1 MNGSNQ
7 PAIETEFPN
16 MRRQFLSLIL
26 AVALTASP
34 SIAMA
39 EGAAPAGAV
48 TPAAVDIALRPEGL
62 LIGQLV
68 SASGEPLAGKEVK
81 LGLSDGREAS
91 AKTNSEGGFAFRG
104 AKGVMVLAS
113 DKSRVVV
120 RGWSP
125 KTAPPSATPALLLV
139 ETEGLVRGQHYAG
152 TGTQAVVDKSKR
164 LFANPLFVAGVI
176 GTAVAIPVAIANND
190 DDPAS

>member
-1 MNGSNQ
+1 MH
-7 PAIETEFPN
+7 
-16 MRRQFLSLIL
+16 RQFLSLIL
-26 AVALTASP
+26 AGALTASP
-34 SIAMA
+34 SAVIAQGTA
-39 EGAAPAGAV
+39 TVSAA

-68 SASGEPLAGKEVK
+68 SASGEPLADREVK
-81 LGLSDGREAS
+81 LGLSDGREAT
-91 AKTNSEGGFAFRG
+91 AKTNAEGGFAFRG

-113 DKSRVVV
+113 DKARVVV

-139 ETEGLVRGQHYAG
+139 ETEGFVRGQHYAG

-176 GTAVAIPVAIANND
+176 GTAVAIPIAISNND